1 MPHFDLFIIG
11 GGPAGQHLAR
21 TCRAAGM
28 SVGIT
33 EYRGY
38 GGACGLRG
46 CDPKRVMVGVAEAVD
61 GVDRLADR
69 GLCGRA
75 TVEWGELVD
84 FVGTFVD
91 DKPADSLAALRD
103 AGITAYTGRA
113 RFTGERSLRVEG
125 HTEEDDAPRDP
136 VDVTAEHVVIATG
149 QRPRPLE
156 VPGAEY
162 ALTSA
167 DFHRLPELP
176 RRLLFAGGGYI
187 ALESAHIARR
197 CGAEITIVN
206 DDDEPLAAFDP
217 DLVGQLLA
225 ATEEM
230 GVEIVT
236 ETSVTA
242 IVPRAEGGFRVTVEG
257 ADGSES
263 TREVDLVFNTS
274 GRVANFEGLDLE
286 AAGIGAGAD
295 GIPVD
300 EHFRVAGARHVY
312 AIGDCADGNGPP
324 LTPVANADAAALAE
338 TLTTGQPTEADYDGL
353 CSAVYCLPEL
363 AMVGLTEGQAAE
375 RGLNVE
381 VTAELDFGDAY
392 HARRT
397 NARAYGYKTLVDRDT
412 GKLVGAHLLGPRASE
427 VINVFA
433 LAIRA
438 GLGPEVLRNAPW
450 AYPSW
455 AGDVSKMVG

>member
-11 GGPAGQHLAR
+11 GGPAGQHLAHE
-21 TCRAAGM
+21 CQSAGM

-84 FVGTFVD
+84 FVGEFVD
-91 DKPADSLAALRD
+91 DKPAKALASLRQ
-103 AGITAYTGRA
+103 AGVTAYTGRA
-113 RFTGERSLRVEG
+113 RFTGERALRVEG
-125 HTEEDDAPRDP
+125 HTEEDEEPVDP
-136 VDVTAEHVVIATG
+136 VDVTAERIVVATG
-149 QRPRPLE
+149 QRPRPLD
-156 VPGAEY
+156 VPGAEFTK
-162 ALTSA
+162 TSD
-167 DFHRLPELP
+167 DFHGLPELP
-176 RRLLFAGGGYI
+176 KRLLFVGGGYI
-187 ALESAHIARR
+187 ALESAHVAHR

-206 DDDEPLAAFDP
+206 NDDDPLAIFDT
-217 DLVGQLLA
+217 DLAGRLVELTG
-225 ATEEM
+225 EM
-230 GVEIVT
+230 GIEFVMNARA
-236 ETSVTA
+236 TA
-242 IVPRAEGGFRVTVEG
+242 IERLDGGGFRVTVEG
-257 ADGSES
+257 ADGSVQ
-263 TREVDLVFNTS
+263 TRETDLVLNTS
-274 GRVANFEGLDLE
+274 GRVANFEGLDLP
-286 AAGIGAGAD
+286 AAGIEASPD

-300 EHFRVAGARHVY
+300 DHFRSRDNEYVY

-324 LTPVANADAAALAE
+324 LTPVANTDAAALAE
-338 TLTTGQPTEADYDGL
+338 GLIAGKPAEVDYTGL

-363 AMVGLTEGQAAE
+363 AMVGLTERQARE
-375 RGLNVE
+375 RDLDVAI
-381 VTAELDFGDAY
+381 TAQIDFDDAY

-397 NARAYGYKTLVDRDT
+397 HARAYGYKTLVDKET

-433 LAIRA
+433 LALRA
-438 GLGPEVLRNAPW
+438 GLGPEVLHAVPW
-450 AYPSW
+450 AYPTW
-455 AGDVSKMVG
+455 AGDVGKMVP

>member
-1 MPHFDLFIIG
+1 MPHFDVFIIG

-21 TCRAAGM
+21 ECRAAGM

-61 GVDRLADR
+61 AVDRLADR

-75 TVEWGELVD
+75 TVEWAELAD

-91 DKPADSLAALRD
+91 DKPAESLAALRE
-103 AGITAYTGRA
+103 AGVTAYTGRA

-136 VDVTAEHVVIATG
+136 VDVTAEHVVVATG
-149 QRPRPLE
+149 QRPRPLD
-156 VPGAEY
+156 VPGAEH

-176 RRLLFAGGGYI
+176 RRLLFVGGGYI
-187 ALESAHIARR
+187 ALESAHVARR

-217 DLVGQLLA
+217 DLVGELIA
-225 ATEEM
+225 ATEDM
-230 GVEIVT
+230 GVEVVT
-236 ETSVTA
+236 EARVTA
-242 IVPRAEGGFRVTVEG
+242 IAPLAEGGFRVTVEG
-257 ADGSES
+257 ADGSET

-274 GRVANFEGLDLE
+274 GRVADFEGLDLE
-286 AAGIGAGAD
+286 AGGIAAGAG

-300 EHFRVAGARHVY
+300 EHFRVAGVPHVY
-312 AIGDCADGNGPP
+312 AIGDCADGNAPP
-324 LTPVANADAAALAE
+324 LTPVANVDAEALAA
-338 TLTTGQPTEADYDGL
+338 TLTTGEPTAADYAGL
-353 CSAVYCLPEL
+353 CSAVFCLPEL
-363 AMVGLTEGQAAE
+363 AMVGLTEAEARE
-375 RGLNVE
+375 RGIDVE
-381 VTAELDFGDAY
+381 VTAEVDFGDAY

-397 NARAYGYKTLVDRDT
+397 NARAYGYKTLVDRGT
-412 GKLVGAHLLGPRASE
+412 GELVGAHLLGPRASE

-438 GLGPEVLRNAPW
+438 RLGADALHAVPW
-450 AYPSW
+450 AYPTW
-455 AGDVSKMVG
+455 AGDVGKMVG